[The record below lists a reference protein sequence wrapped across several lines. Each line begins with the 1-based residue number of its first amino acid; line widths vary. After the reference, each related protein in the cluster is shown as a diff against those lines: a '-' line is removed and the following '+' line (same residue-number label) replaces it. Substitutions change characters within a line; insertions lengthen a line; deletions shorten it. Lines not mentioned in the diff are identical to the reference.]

1 MRYMTDWRKAVR
13 AFARI
18 THPFAKSAKG
28 WGTRLWCDFPG
39 LRIETWGTR
48 ICGWLILAAAMA
60 MVGCHGGARREAGTV
75 VVVLESS
82 PNNLDPRQ
90 GTDAQSEH
98 VGGLIFD
105 ALVKKDENYNLRP
118 WLAVSWEQPDALTW
132 VFHLRDGVR
141 FQDGRP
147 LEAEDVVWTIESLIE
162 PKLAGLITAKSGA
175 FAAVKRAEARDRLTV
190 VVRMKR
196 PDAGLLFNMSD
207 GLFGVVPRGA
217 GADFGLHPVGSG
229 PFRFVSQV
237 QDKEVVLERFE
248 GCWSNTSQVSKSRR
262 VTPASNDRSPGTPP
276 GAPNSSQIERVRFEV
291 VPDTITSALE
301 LEKGS
306 ADAAS
311 NVLTPDMVYALR
323 DAPGLETTS
332 GPGSNVWYLNFN
344 VTDAALRD
352 KRVRQAVALAM
363 DREAI
368 VAALWRGHARLADT
382 LLPAGEWAAA
392 TEAELAQYPHDPARA
407 ARLLE
412 AAGLPAGRD
421 GVRLRLTL
429 KISQDETTRLLAAV
443 LQQQLRAAGI
453 ELRIRSAEFGTFYAD
468 VTHGAF
474 QMYILKWVGSNED
487 PDIYRYMYSSES
499 FPPKGAN
506 RGHYVNARVD
516 ALLAKAAAES
526 GPAAVVWTGR
536 QVDYAE
542 IQSILSEELPTIPL
556 WFPDNVVVHTRRLQ
570 GVVSRGDGN
579 FDFLRDA
586 WLRSP

>member
-1 MRYMTDWRKAVR
+1 MLT
-13 AFARI
+13 
-18 THPFAKSAKG
+18 
-28 WGTRLWCDFPG
+28 
-39 LRIETWGTR
+39 
-48 ICGWLILAAAMA
+48 A
-60 MVGCHGGARREAGTV
+60 MVGCHGAGREAGTV

-90 GTDAQSEH
+90 GTDAQSER

-118 WLAVSWEQPDALTW
+118 WLATSWEQPDALTW

-147 LEAEDVVWTIESLIE
+147 LEADDVVWTIESLIDA
-162 PKLAGLITAKSGA
+162 KLAGLITAKSGA
-175 FAAVKRAEARDRLTV
+175 FAAVERAEARDRLTV

-217 GADFGLHPVGSG
+217 GSDFGLHPVGSG

-237 QDKEVVLERFE
+237 QDKEVVLERNE
-248 GCWSNTSQVSKSRR
+248 GCWSEGLSGNPTLSQSTRKDGAPGSLLPTHP
-262 VTPASNDRSPGTPP
+262 TPPAKLAGTPDRDEAAMN
-276 GAPNSSQIERVRFEV
+276 GAPGEQQTGTRIRRVRFEV

-344 VTDAALRD
+344 VADPALRD

-382 LLPAGEWAAA
+382 LLPEGQWAAA
-392 TEAELAQYPHDPARA
+392 TDAELAHYPHDPARA
-407 ARLLE
+407 AALLE
-412 AAGLPAGRD
+412 AAGYPARN

-443 LQQQLRAAGI
+443 LQQQLRSVGI
-453 ELRIRSAEFGTFYAD
+453 ELNIRSAEFGTFYAD

-487 PDIYRYMYSSES
+487 GDIYRYMYSSES

-526 GPAAVVWTGR
+526 GPEAEVWVGR
-536 QVDYAE
+536 MEDYA
-542 IQSILSEELPTIPL
+542 QVQQILSEELPTIPL

-579 FDFLRDA
+579 FDFLREA
-586 WLRSP
+586 WLQ

>member
-1 MRYMTDWRKAVR
+1 
-13 AFARI
+13 
-18 THPFAKSAKG
+18 
-28 WGTRLWCDFPG
+28 
-39 LRIETWGTR
+39 
-48 ICGWLILAAAMA
+48 
-60 MVGCHGGARREAGTV
+60 V

-90 GTDAQSEH
+90 GTDAQSER

-118 WLAVSWEQPDALTW
+118 WLATSWEQPDALTW

-147 LEAEDVVWTIESLIE
+147 LEADDVVWTIESLIDA
-162 PKLAGLITAKSGA
+162 KLAGLISAKSGA
-175 FAAVKRAEARDRLTV
+175 FAAVERAEARDRLTV
-190 VVRMKR
+190 VVHMKR

-217 GADFGLHPVGSG
+217 GGDFGLHPVGSG

-248 GCWSNTSQVSKSRR
+248 GCWSEGLSGNPTLSQSTRKDGAPGSLLPTHP
-262 VTPASNDRSPGTPP
+262 TPPAKLAGTPDRDEAAMN
-276 GAPNSSQIERVRFEV
+276 GAPGEQQTGTRIRRVRFEV

-344 VTDAALRD
+344 VADPALRD
-352 KRVRQAVALAM
+352 KRVRQAVAEAM

-382 LLPAGEWAAA
+382 LLPAGQWAAA
-392 TEAELAQYPHDPARA
+392 TDAELAHYPHDPARA
-407 ARLLE
+407 AALLE
-412 AAGLPAGRD
+412 AAGYPARN

-443 LQQQLRAAGI
+443 LQQQLRSVGI
-453 ELRIRSAEFGTFYAD
+453 ELNIRSAEFGTFYAD

-487 PDIYRYMYSSES
+487 GDIYRYMYSSES

-526 GPAAVVWTGR
+526 GQEAEVWVGR
-536 QVDYAE
+536 MEDYA
-542 IQSILSEELPTIPL
+542 QVQQILSEELPTIPL

-579 FDFLRDA
+579 FDFLREA
-586 WLRSP
+586 WLQ

>member
-1 MRYMTDWRKAVR
+1 MLT
-13 AFARI
+13 
-18 THPFAKSAKG
+18 
-28 WGTRLWCDFPG
+28 
-39 LRIETWGTR
+39 
-48 ICGWLILAAAMA
+48 A
-60 MVGCHGGARREAGTV
+60 MVGCHGAGREAGTV

-90 GTDAQSEH
+90 GTDAQSER

-118 WLAVSWEQPDALTW
+118 WLATSWEQPDALTW

-162 PKLAGLITAKSGA
+162 PKLAGLISAKSGA
-175 FAAVKRAEARDRLTV
+175 FAAVERAEARDRLTV

-217 GADFGLHPVGSG
+217 GSDFGLHPVGSG

-237 QDKEVVLERFE
+237 QEKEVVLERFE
-248 GCWSNTSQVSKSRR
+248 GCWSEGLSGNPTLSQSTRKDGAPGSLLPTHP
-262 VTPASNDRSPGTPP
+262 TPPAKLAGTPDRDEAAMN
-276 GAPNSSQIERVRFEV
+276 GAPGEQQTGTRIRRVRFEV

-344 VTDAALRD
+344 VADPALRD
-352 KRVRQAVALAM
+352 KRVRQAVAEAM

-382 LLPAGEWAAA
+382 LLPEGQWAAA
-392 TEAELAQYPHDPARA
+392 TDAELAHYPHDPARA
-407 ARLLE
+407 AALLE
-412 AAGLPAGRD
+412 AAGYPARN

-443 LQQQLRAAGI
+443 LQQQLRSVGI
-453 ELRIRSAEFGTFYAD
+453 ELNIRSAEFGTFYAD

-487 PDIYRYMYSSES
+487 GDIYRYMYSSES

-526 GPAAVVWTGR
+526 GPEAEVWVGR
-536 QVDYAE
+536 MEDYA
-542 IQSILSEELPTIPL
+542 QVQQILSEELPTIPL

-579 FDFLRDA
+579 FDFLREA
-586 WLRSP
+586 WLQ

>member
-1 MRYMTDWRKAVR
+1 
-13 AFARI
+13 
-18 THPFAKSAKG
+18 
-28 WGTRLWCDFPG
+28 
-39 LRIETWGTR
+39 
-48 ICGWLILAAAMA
+48 
-60 MVGCHGGARREAGTV
+60 V

-90 GTDAQSEH
+90 GTDAQSER

-118 WLAVSWEQPDALTW
+118 WLATSWEQPDALTW

-147 LEAEDVVWTIESLIE
+147 LEADDVVWTIESLIDA
-162 PKLAGLITAKSGA
+162 KLAGLISAKSGA
-175 FAAVKRAEARDRLTV
+175 FAAVERAEARDRLTV
-190 VVRMKR
+190 VVHMKR

-217 GADFGLHPVGSG
+217 GGDFGLHPVGSG

-248 GCWSNTSQVSKSRR
+248 GCWSEGLSGNPTLSQSTRKDGAPGSLLPTHP
-262 VTPASNDRSPGTPP
+262 TPPAKLAGTPDRDEAAMN
-276 GAPNSSQIERVRFEV
+276 GAPGEQQTGTRIRRVRFEV

-344 VTDAALRD
+344 VADPALRD
-352 KRVRQAVALAM
+352 KRVRQAVAEAM

-382 LLPAGEWAAA
+382 LLPEGQWAAA
-392 TEAELAQYPHDPARA
+392 TDAELAHYPHDPARA
-407 ARLLE
+407 AALLE
-412 AAGLPAGRD
+412 AAGYPARN

-443 LQQQLRAAGI
+443 LQQQLRSVGI
-453 ELRIRSAEFGTFYAD
+453 ELNIRSAEFGTFYAD

-487 PDIYRYMYSSES
+487 GDIYRYMYSSES

-526 GPAAVVWTGR
+526 GPEAEVWVGR
-536 QVDYAE
+536 MEDYA
-542 IQSILSEELPTIPL
+542 QVQQILSEELPTIPL

-579 FDFLRDA
+579 FDFLREA
-586 WLRSP
+586 WLQ

>member
-1 MRYMTDWRKAVR
+1 
-13 AFARI
+13 
-18 THPFAKSAKG
+18 
-28 WGTRLWCDFPG
+28 
-39 LRIETWGTR
+39 
-48 ICGWLILAAAMA
+48 LILAAAMA

-323 DAPGLETTS
+323 AARGLETTS
-332 GPGSNVWYLNFN
+332 GPGSNVWYMNFN
-344 VTDAALRD
+344 VTDPALGD

-368 VAALWRGHARLADT
+368 IAALWRGHARLAET
-382 LLPAGEWAAA
+382 LLPEGQWAAA
-392 TEAELAQYPHDPARA
+392 TDVELAQYPHDPARA
-407 ARLLE
+407 AKLLE
-412 AAGLPAGRD
+412 AAGLAAGRD

-443 LQQQLRAAGI
+443 LQQQLRSAGI
-453 ELRIRSAEFGTFYAD
+453 ELKIRSTEFGTFYAD

-526 GPAAVVWTGR
+526 GPEAVVWTGR

-542 IQSILSEELPTIPL
+542 IQSILAEELPTIPL

>member
-1 MRYMTDWRKAVR
+1 MLT
-13 AFARI
+13 
-18 THPFAKSAKG
+18 
-28 WGTRLWCDFPG
+28 
-39 LRIETWGTR
+39 
-48 ICGWLILAAAMA
+48 AMS
-60 MVGCHGGARREAGTV
+60 GCHGGAGREAGTV

-90 GTDAQSEH
+90 GTDAQSER

-118 WLAVSWEQPDALTW
+118 WLATSWEQPDALTW

-162 PKLAGLITAKSGA
+162 PKLAGLISAKSGA
-175 FAAVKRAEARDRLTV
+175 FAAVERADARDRLTV

-217 GADFGLHPVGSG
+217 GGDFGLHPVGSG

-237 QDKEVVLERFE
+237 QDKEVALERFE
-248 GCWSNTSQVSKSRR
+248 DCWSNASQVSKSR
-262 VTPASNDRSPGTPP
+262 P
-276 GAPNSSQIERVRFEV
+276 GAPDSSAIQRVRFEV
-291 VPDTITSALE
+291 VPDTITAALE

-323 DAPGLETTS
+323 DAPGLETAS

-344 VTDAALRD
+344 VADATLRD

-363 DREAI
+363 DRPAI
-368 VAALWRGHARLADT
+368 VAALWRGDARLAET
-382 LLPAGEWAAA
+382 LLPEGQWAAA
-392 TEAELAQYPHDPARA
+392 TDAEIAHYPHDPARA
-407 ARLLE
+407 AALLQ
-412 AAGLPAGRD
+412 AAGHPAGRD
-421 GVRLRLTL
+421 GVRLRLSL

-474 QMYILKWVGSNED
+474 QMYILKWIGSNED
-487 PDIYRYMYSSES
+487 PDIYRYMVSSGS

-516 ALLAKAAAES
+516 ALLTKAAAET
-526 GPAAVVWTGR
+526 GPAAEVEARRRTEYVEV
-536 QVDYAE
+536 Q
-542 IQSILSEELPTIPL
+542 QILADELPAIPL
-556 WFPDNVVVHTRRLQ
+556 WDPENEVVHTRRLQ

-586 WLRSP
+586 WLQNP

>member
-1 MRYMTDWRKAVR
+1 M
-13 AFARI
+13 
-18 THPFAKSAKG
+18 
-28 WGTRLWCDFPG
+28 L
-39 LRIETWGTR
+39 
-48 ICGWLILAAAMA
+48 LATLT
-60 MVGCHGGARREAGTV
+60 GCHGGAGREAGTV

-90 GTDAQSEH
+90 GTDAQSER

-118 WLAVSWEQPDALTW
+118 WLATSWEQPDALTW

-162 PKLAGLITAKSGA
+162 PKLAGLISAKSGA
-175 FAAVKRAEARDRLTV
+175 FAAVDRAEARDRLTV

-217 GADFGLHPVGSG
+217 GGDFGMHPVGSG

-237 QDKEVVLERFE
+237 QDKDVVLERFE
-248 GCWSNTSQVSKSRR
+248 DCWSQGKSGNPTLSQSTRK
-262 VTPASNDRSPGTPP
+262 D
-276 GAPNSSQIERVRFEV
+276 GAPSSLLPTHRGETAMDGAPGSSVIERVRFEV

-306 ADAAS
+306 ADVAS
-311 NVLTPDMVYALR
+311 NVLTLDMVYALR

-344 VTDAALRD
+344 VTDPALRD

-382 LLPAGEWAAA
+382 LLPEGQWAAA
-392 TEAELAQYPHDPARA
+392 TDAEIVHYPHDAARA
-407 ARLLE
+407 AALLQ

-421 GVRLRLTL
+421 GVRLRLSL
-429 KISQDETTRLLAAV
+429 KISSDETTRLLAAV

-474 QMYILKWVGSNED
+474 QMYILKWIGSNED
-487 PDIYRYMYSSES
+487 PDIYRYMDSSGS

-516 ALLAKAAAES
+516 ELLAKAAAET
-526 GPAAVVWTGR
+526 GPAAEVEAR
-536 QVDYAE
+536 RRAE
-542 IQSILSEELPTIPL
+542 YVEVQQILADELPAIPL
-556 WFPDNVVVHTRRLQ
+556 WDPENEVVHTRRLQ

-586 WLRSP
+586 WLR